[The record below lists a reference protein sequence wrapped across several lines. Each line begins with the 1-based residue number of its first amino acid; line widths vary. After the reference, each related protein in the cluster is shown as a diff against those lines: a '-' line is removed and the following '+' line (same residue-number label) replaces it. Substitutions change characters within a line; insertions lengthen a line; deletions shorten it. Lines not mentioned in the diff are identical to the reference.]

1 MALQT
6 LNTIQSGVQSSYS
19 DKYIKQA
26 LSNLGQRTGTRGDSI
41 INQDFKITDIKNYN
55 VNLNDV
61 DYICI
66 AYNPLSGDMECIYND
81 NVLQADHSNMFASLD
96 ITDIVEVNNVPIV
109 EYIGDWNDLNNVRIY
124 KNHTNNSYFVS
135 GVCLNNGVATEI
147 IALEFDENTNTLLN
161 GLSLVVD
168 NNFVSFII
176 GQTIDGNIQIK
187 DNVKFQIQN
196 SNNLTF
202 NTLYTDVAKFV
213 SVNDIVD
220 YITDVFKSGK
230 KYKPAKEFAPCDS
243 ERKGNCFFVAEEGKQ
258 AAIIDTKSGAW
269 VGGGEIPDSADMHW
283 AIYKKREDVK
293 FIRHT
298 KNDFV
303 VAMSRKGKTMKPL
316 LDDFAQLCGPV
327 VKCATFNPSSTLK
340 TSKKVAKALGNKNA
354 VLVKDNGAVC
364 VAGNQY
370 DAEAVEL
377 VMEKAAKTAVGAELY
392 ADVKPLSALDSN
404 LMRIIYKL
412 KYSKKAGK

>member
-1 MALQT
+1 MDILEAKNIVIKAGHELLKAGLIVRTWGNISCRISETQFVITPSGKAYDT
-6 LNTIQSGVQSSYS
+6 LTPDDIVLVNIADLSYEGDVKPSSEKGIHASCYELRPDVNFVIHTHQKNAS
-19 DKYIKQA
+19 VV
-26 LSNLGQRTGTRGDSI
+26 STLG
-41 INQDFKITDIKNYN
+41 
-55 VNLNDV
+55 
-61 DYICI
+61 
-66 AYNPLSGDMECIYND
+66 
-81 NVLQADHSNMFASLD
+81 LD
-96 ITDIVEVNNVPIV
+96 INSIDAEDAEILGTDVPCATYGLPGQPKLREGVVNALKRSTSKAVIMKHHGAVCLGTDYENAFAVANTLENVCEKFIIARCC
-109 EYIGDWNDLNNVRIY
+109 E
-124 KNHTNNSYFVS
+124 VS
-135 GVCLNNGVATEI
+135 GKA
-147 IALEFDENTNTLLN
+147 
-161 GLSLVVD
+161 VD
-168 NNFVSFII
+168 SF
-176 GQTIDGNIQIK
+176 
-187 DNVKFQIQN
+187 
-196 SNNLTF
+196 S
-202 NTLYTDVAKFV
+202 
-213 SVNDIVD
+213 SVVD
-220 YITDVFKSGK
+220 YITDVFKSDS
-230 KYKPAKEFAPCDS
+230 KYKAAKEFAPCDS
-243 ERKGNCFFVAEEGKQ
+243 TRKGNCIFVGEKDKNC
-258 AAIIDTKSGAW
+258 AIIDTKSGAW
-269 VGGGEIPDSADMHW
+269 IGGGEIPDSADMHW

-327 VKCATFNPSSTLK
+327 VKCAIFNPGNTLK